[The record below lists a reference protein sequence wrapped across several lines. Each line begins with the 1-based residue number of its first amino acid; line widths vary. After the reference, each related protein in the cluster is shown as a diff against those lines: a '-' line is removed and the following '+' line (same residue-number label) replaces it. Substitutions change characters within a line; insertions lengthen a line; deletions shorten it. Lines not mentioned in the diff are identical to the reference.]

1 MVGLLF
7 SIPVAN
13 INAGTM
19 QQYRTRPLLRN
30 GGRVPPHLQMLALES
45 EIVRTASWQQS
56 RDWVRA
62 IRPTCPPSALLKPR
76 TSPGVGAPVAATSYT
91 MKNANCAVRAA
102 IIL

>member
-19 QQYRTRPLLRN
+19 QQHRTGPILRN

-56 RDWVRA
+56 RGRVRK
-62 IRPTCPPSALLKPR
+62 IWRSCPPSALLKPR
-76 TSPGVGAPVAATSYT
+76 TSLGAGAPVAATSYT